1 MNLQAITFVQ
11 RQISIND
18 IIGLSIALILFV
30 LFDIIFAKIFNRKF
44 VLLYLISAEVILM
57 ASWYFGIDLLTIVTG
72 IALGVGLTFFL
83 FANMN
88 EARVFIANSMK
99 GKASFQLFGHK
110 KDETKPEHIFDREAM
125 YKKIETAVVT
135 LSKQKIGAIITFEKK
150 DSLNDVIK
158 SGTILNAPVVP
169 ELLLTIFYEGTRL
182 HDGAVIIRDDKILAA
197 SVYFTPTTRP
207 LTGKF
212 GSRHRAAIGI
222 SEITDSVTV
231 VVSEETGR
239 ISIAYDGEL
248 QAVAPDTFLKVFEEY
263 MAIAKAPEDENED
276 SEPKPSDKP
285 EEHK

>member
-1 MNLQAITFVQ
+1 MNTIYDIAFQLRTLT
-11 RQISIND
+11 IND
-18 IIGLSIALILFV
+18 IIALSISLVFFI

-44 VLLYLISAEVILM
+44 VLVYLISTEVILM
-57 ASWYFGIDLLTIVTG
+57 ASWYFGLELLTIVTG
-72 IALGVGLTFFL
+72 IGLSVGLIFFL

-99 GKASFQLFGHK
+99 GKANFQLFGHK
-110 KDETKPEHIFDREAM
+110 KDSTSPEHIFDREAM
-125 YKKIETAVVT
+125 YKKIETAVTT
-135 LSKQKIGAIITFEKK
+135 LSKQKIGALITFEKK
-150 DSLNDVIK
+150 DSFNEYIK

-248 QAVAPDTFLKVFEEY
+248 QAVAPDTFLKTFEGY
-263 MAIAKAPEDENED
+263 MAIAKTSEDEED
-276 SEPKPSDKP
+276 AAKDEVSK
-285 EEHK
+285 

>member
-1 MNLQAITFVQ
+1 
-11 RQISIND
+11 
-18 IIGLSIALILFV
+18 
-30 LFDIIFAKIFNRKF
+30 
-44 VLLYLISAEVILM
+44 
-57 ASWYFGIDLLTIVTG
+57 
-72 IALGVGLTFFL
+72 
-83 FANMN
+83 
-88 EARVFIANSMK
+88 
-99 GKASFQLFGHK
+99 
-110 KDETKPEHIFDREAM
+110 
-125 YKKIETAVVT
+125 VT

-248 QAVAPDTFLKVFEEY
+248 QAVAPDTFLKSLKSIWRLLRTPRMKMGK
-263 MAIAKAPEDENED
+263 MAKLLINLRSISNHGAPLFRDRWGPRCCRSFFNR
-276 SEPKPSDKP
+276 
-285 EEHK
+285 